1 MKPAEEAWP
10 PHGQESRRWAQT
22 HRGGTR
28 DDRTRRSIVVSLPP
42 LIADRTVA
50 LDSETAADLE
60 AATSEIAKLDSSHAD
75 DLSALGTLLLRT
87 ESVASSKIEQ
97 IQADVDDYAR
107 ALHGVR
113 ANSSA
118 IAMAAATTA
127 LQAMI
132 ATVGPNAPIR
142 LSAITSAHAAL
153 MHDDPL
159 ESAAA
164 GELRTVQNW
173 IGGSDFSPRGALYIP
188 PPPETVPGYMDDLVT
203 FADRSDMPALL
214 QAAIAHAQFESIHPF
229 TDGNGRIGRALINTI
244 LRRRG
249 ATTRVVV
256 PLASALVARR
266 ENYFDAL
273 GSYRSGDLAPL
284 VGTFVRSTRIAAAES
299 RITAQRLHEIP
310 SQWRELTGP
319 VRRGSAA
326 AKILALL
333 PGAPIL
339 SSDDA
344 VALID
349 APRSSVFD
357 AIGRLRDAGVLR
369 ALTDRRRN
377 QIWGA
382 GLVLDELEDLGV
394 RIATAVRRSQ

>member
-1 MKPAEEAWP
+1 MSSVPC
-10 PHGQESRRWAQT
+10 
-22 HRGGTR
+22 
-28 DDRTRRSIVVSLPP
+28 RT
-42 LIADRTVA
+42 
-50 LDSETAADLE
+50 
-60 AATSEIAKLDSSHAD
+60 
-75 DLSALGTLLLRT
+75 G
-87 ESVASSKIEQ
+87 SVA
-97 IQADVDDYAR
+97 V
-107 ALHGVR
+107 
-113 ANSSA
+113 
-118 IAMAAATTA
+118 T
-127 LQAMI
+127 
-132 ATVGPNAPIR
+132 
-142 LSAITSAHAAL
+142 
-153 MHDDPL
+153 
-159 ESAAA
+159 
-164 GELRTVQNW
+164 
-173 IGGSDFSPRGALYIP
+173 SPRAALYIP
-188 PPPETVPGYMDDLVT
+188 PPPETVPGYMDDFVT
-203 FADRSDMPALL
+203 FADRSDMPALW

-229 TDGNGRIGRALINTI
+229 TDGNGRIGRALINAI
-244 LRRRG
+244 LRRRA
-249 ATTRVVV
+249 ATTRVAV

-266 ENYFDAL
+266 ENYFDVL

-339 SSDDA
+339 FSDDA

-369 ALTDRRRN
+369 ALTGRRRN

-382 GLVLDELEDLGV
+382 GLILDELEDLGV
-394 RIATAVRRSQ
+394 RIATAVRH

>member
-1 MKPAEEAWP
+1 ML
-10 PHGQESRRWAQT
+10 
-22 HRGGTR
+22 
-28 DDRTRRSIVVSLPP
+28 RSIVVSLPP
-42 LIADRTVA
+42 LIADRLVD
-50 LDSETAADLE
+50 LDLETAADLE
-60 AATSEIAKLDSSHAD
+60 AATSEITKLDGTYAD

-97 IQADVDDYAR
+97 IEASVDDYAR

-118 IAMAAATTA
+118 VAMAAATSA
-127 LQAMI
+127 LEAMI
-132 ATVGPNAPIR
+132 GTVGSRAPVR

-153 MHDDPL
+153 IRDDPS
-159 ESAAA
+159 ESSAA

-173 IGGSDFSPRGALYIP
+173 IGGSEFSPRGALYIP
-188 PPPETVPGYMDDLVT
+188 PPPETVQGYMNDLIT
-203 FADRSDMPALL
+203 FANRDDMPVLL

-249 ATTRVVV
+249 TTTRVVV

-266 ENYFDAL
+266 DDYFDVL

-284 VGTFVRSTRIAAAES
+284 LGTFICSARIASTES
-299 RITAQRLHEIP
+299 RITSQRLHEIP

-326 AKILALL
+326 AKLLDLL
-333 PGAPIL
+333 PSTPIL

-357 AIGRLRDAGVLR
+357 AISRLRSAEVLR
-369 ALTDRRRN
+369 ALTDRKRD

-382 GLVLDELEDLGV
+382 SLVLDELEDLGS
-394 RIATAVRRSQ
+394 RIAAAVRR